1 MIPWLIFAVVV
12 VPLVVIAFA
21 ASRRKT
27 AAGERPATEDAPDQ
41 AEIEREFEAAEAYQA
56 KWHEQDK
63 EQYRQER
70 LP

>member
-21 ASRRKT
+21 VTRRKT
-27 AAGERPATEDAPDQ
+27 AAGERPAPEDAKEQ
-41 AEIEREFEAAEAYQA
+41 AEIEREFAAADAYQA
-56 KWHEQDK
+56 KWHEKDK
-63 EQYRQER
+63 EEYRKER